1 MERWFEDFTPG
12 LVIETGGCT
21 MTEAAIVDFA
31 LKWDF
36 QPFHIDAEAAAAS
49 PYGGLIASGFHT
61 LVVGFRLF
69 LAEAGM
75 RRSSMGSPGMEEV
88 KWLRPVRPGDTIRVR
103 AEVTGARVSASKPD
117 RGVTQWAYAFL
128 NQRGE
133 MVLTYRCAILIAR
146 RPDAQRVGTEGAQ
159 T

>member
-1 MERWFEDFTPG
+1 MDRWFEDFTPG

-31 LKWDF
+31 LTWDF

-69 LAEAGM
+69 LAEAGI

-103 AEVTGARVSASKPD
+103 AEVTGARPSASKPD
-117 RGVTQWAYAFL
+117 RGVVNWAYDFR

-133 MVLTYRCAILIAR
+133 RVLSYRCAILVAR
-146 RPDAQRVGTEGAQ
+146 RPAAQPVGTEGAQ